1 MLDQPFLTIV
11 TPTRDRAH
19 LLPRLM
25 QSFVAAGYSR
35 TDVEWVIVDDGSTDD
50 TQLVI
55 AEFAPHCPVPLRV
68 LYQPHGGK
76 HRALN
81 MAFHEAR
88 GQWCAIIDSDDR
100 LAPGGLRA
108 IKETA
113 EAAETRGAI
122 GALMAL
128 DVLNRT
134 TQHRF
139 AVDDR
144 CLTYEELLNTGDTFD
159 CTLMLRRGAELQAFP
174 EIPSETFLAESALI
188 LSQGRDSRWLTS
200 NRSAVL
206 VEYQADGLSARMLEV
221 RMHSPVGSA
230 RLYRALNELSLPPV
244 LRARVLANFGRFWW
258 HALLAHR
265 RPPWP
270 GRPLCW
276 MAVPLGLPFALFDH
290 WSVRRRIFDP
300 RSSDAR
306 LRTH

>member
-1 MLDQPFLTIV
+1 MLDQPLLTIV

-25 QSFVAAGYSR
+25 QSFMAAGYSG

-68 LYQPHGGK
+68 LCQPHGGK

-122 GALMAL
+122 GALMAV

-134 TQHRF
+134 AQHRF

-174 EIPSETFLAESALI
+174 EIPSENFLAESALI
-188 LSQGRDSRWLTS
+188 LSQGHDSRWLTS
-200 NRSAVL
+200 NLSAVL

-221 RMHSPVGSA
+221 RMHSPLGSA
-230 RLYRALNELSLPPV
+230 RLYRDLNELSLPPL

-265 RPPWP
+265 KPPWP

-290 WSVRRRIFDP
+290 WSVRR
-300 RSSDAR
+300 
-306 LRTH
+306 

>member
-11 TPTRDRAH
+11 TPTRNRAH

-25 QSFVAAGYSR
+25 QSLMAAEYSGA
-35 TDVEWVIVDDGSTDD
+35 DVEWLIVDDGSTDD
-50 TQLVI
+50 TQLVV
-55 AEFAPHCPVPLRV
+55 AEFAPYCPVPLRV
-68 LYQPHGGK
+68 VYQPHGGK

-81 MAFHEAR
+81 MAFREAK

-108 IKETA
+108 IQETA
-113 EAAETRGAI
+113 EAAETRGSI
-122 GALMAL
+122 GAFMAV

-144 CLTYEELLNTGDTFD
+144 CLTYEELLNTGPTFD
-159 CTLMLRRGAELQAFP
+159 CTLMLRRAELRAFP

-188 LSQGRDSRWLTS
+188 LSQGRDSCWLTS

-230 RLYRALNELSLPPV
+230 RLYRALSALSLPPM
-244 LRARVLANFGRFWW
+244 LRIRILANYGRFWW

-265 RPPWP
+265 KPPWP
-270 GRPLCW
+270 SRPLCW
-276 MAVPLGLPFALFDH
+276 IAVPMGLPFALLDQ
-290 WSVRRRIFDP
+290 WSVRRRKSKQ
-300 RSSDAR
+300 RSST
-306 LRTH
+306 L